1 MTVITAPSLRSSRE
15 PRLRRRRVL
24 VMTVVHNP
32 SDSRIWFREIDALLT
47 SGWHVTYVAPFSGY
61 NQTPPVRDARLPG
74 SLTCLEIARAE
85 GRRRARANRA
95 ARHLLKSLARH
106 HDLVMVHDPELLM
119 AAAGLRLRNL
129 VWDVHEDAS
138 AALQVKEWMPK
149 TLRPAAAALWRSAER
164 QAERSFDL
172 LLAEFAYQQ
181 RFRRRHPVIPNT
193 VPVPTETVP
202 PGRDRAVYVGTV
214 TEARG
219 CRLMIAVGRA
229 LAALPE
235 SPVHLEIIGD
245 APQQK
250 SAEALRQAEREGI
263 LTWRGFLPSQAALS
277 RISGALAGLSLLDDL
292 PNFRCSLP
300 TKVVEYGAF
309 GIPVI
314 TTPLPLAEQHVR
326 ATNSGLIVPWR
337 DPEAVVRAV
346 VALRDD
352 PDRAAVLGRNG
363 HATALERYDWR
374 TWSRRFVLEMEL
386 LADRADPVS

>member
-1 MTVITAPSLRSSRE
+1 MTVVTAPSLGSSHE
-15 PRLRRRRVL
+15 PRPPRRRVL
-24 VMTVVHNP
+24 VLTVVHNP
-32 SDSRIWFREIDALLT
+32 SDSRIWFREVDALLT

-61 NQTPPVRDARLPG
+61 DQARPVRDARLPG
-74 SLTCLEIARAE
+74 SLTCLDITRAE
-85 GRRRARANRA
+85 GRRRARADRA
-95 ARHLLKSLARH
+95 ARGLLKRLARH
-106 HDLVMVHDPELLM
+106 HDLVMVHDPELLV

-149 TLRPAAAALWRSAER
+149 ALRPAVAALWRAAER

-202 PGRDRAVYVGTV
+202 PGRDRVVYVGTV

-219 CRLMIAVGRA
+219 CQLMIAVGRA
-229 LAALPE
+229 LAALP
-235 SPVHLEIIGD
+235 SPVRLEIIGD

-250 SAEALRQAEREGI
+250 SAEALHQAERAGI

-309 GIPVI
+309 GVPVI

-326 ATNSGLIVPWR
+326 AANSGLIVPWR

-352 PDRAAVLGRNG
+352 PCRAAVLGRNG
-363 HATALERYDWR
+363 HATALEHYNWR
-374 TWSRRFVLEMEL
+374 TWSRRFVHEMEL
-386 LADRADPVS
+386 LADRADLVP

>member
-1 MTVITAPSLRSSRE
+1 MTVITAPSLGSSRE
-15 PRLRRRRVL
+15 PRLPRRKVL

-32 SDSRIWFREIDALLT
+32 SDSRIWFREVDALLT

-61 NQTPPVRDARLPG
+61 NQAPPVRDARLPG
-74 SLTCLEIARAE
+74 SLTCLDIARAE
-85 GRRRARANRA
+85 GRRRAPADRA
-95 ARHLLKSLARH
+95 ARRLMKQLARQ
-106 HDLVMVHDPELLM
+106 HDLVLVHDPELLV

-138 AALQVKEWMPK
+138 AALQVKEWMPRI
-149 TLRPAAAALWRSAER
+149 LRPVAAALWRGAER

-193 VPVPTETVP
+193 VPVPTDTVP
-202 PGRDRAVYVGTV
+202 PGRDRVVYLGTV

-219 CRLMIAVGRA
+219 CQLMIAVGRS
-229 LAALPE
+229 LAALPDT
-235 SPVHLEIIGD
+235 PVSLEIIGD

-250 SAEALRQAEREGI
+250 SAEALQQAEREGI

-326 ATNSGLIVPWR
+326 ATDSGLIVPWR

-352 PDRAAVLGRNG
+352 PHCAAVLGRNG
-363 HATALERYDWR
+363 HATALEHYDWR
-374 TWSRRFVLEMEL
+374 TWSRRFVHEMEL
-386 LADRADPVS
+386 LADRAN

>member
-1 MTVITAPSLRSSRE
+1 MTVITAPSLGSSRE
-15 PRLRRRRVL
+15 PRLPRRKVL

-32 SDSRIWFREIDALLT
+32 SDSRIWFREVDALLT

-61 NQTPPVRDARLPG
+61 NQAPPVRDARLPG
-74 SLTCLEIARAE
+74 SLTCLDITRAE
-85 GRRRARANRA
+85 GRRRAPADRA
-95 ARHLLKSLARH
+95 ARRLMRRLARH
-106 HDLVMVHDPELLM
+106 HDLVMVHDPELLV

-149 TLRPAAAALWRSAER
+149 ILRPVAAALWRGAER
-164 QAERSFDL
+164 RAERSFDL

-193 VPVPTETVP
+193 VPVPTDTVP
-202 PGRDRAVYVGTV
+202 PGRDRVVYLGTV

-219 CRLMIAVGRA
+219 CQLMIAVGRA
-229 LAALPE
+229 LAALPDT
-235 SPVHLEIIGD
+235 PVRLEIIGD

-250 SAEALRQAEREGI
+250 SAEALQQAEREGI

-326 ATNSGLIVPWR
+326 TTDSGLIVPWR

-352 PDRAAVLGRNG
+352 PHCAAVLGRNG
-363 HATALERYDWR
+363 HATALEHYDWR
-374 TWSRRFVLEMEL
+374 TWSRRFVHEMEL
-386 LADRADPVS
+386 LADRAN